1 MVINLRPLETLS
13 VDGLVRLWA
22 HEALRLFQ
30 DRLVDDIERQWTN
43 ENIDIVAMKHFPG
56 INKEEALQRPILYSN
71 WLHKDYVPV
80 ERKQLRDYVA
90 ARLKVLKY
98 FIFIILL
105 VKTNFVYLNLFR
117 SSMRK
122 N

>member
-1 MVINLRPLETLS
+1 MKVRIRIFSFNYFRPLETLS

-43 ENIDIVAMKHFPG
+43 ENIDIVALKHFPG
-56 INKEEALQRPILYSN
+56 INREDALQRPILYSN

-90 ARLKVLKY
+90 ARLKVFKSSVY
-98 FIFIILL
+98 FVIRYWYFPNQLTL
-105 VKTNFVYLNLFR
+105 
-117 SSMRK
+117 
-122 N
+122 

>member
-1 MVINLRPLETLS
+1 MVINFRPLETLS

-90 ARLKVLKY
+90 ARLKVIKY
-98 FIFIILL
+98 FIHIIPS
-105 VKTNFVYLNLFR
+105 VKTNFVFLNLFR
-117 SSMRK
+117 YSMKK

>member
-1 MVINLRPLETLS
+1 M
-13 VDGLVRLWA
+13 
-22 HEALRLFQ
+22 
-30 DRLVDDIERQWTN
+30 DDIERQWTN

-90 ARLKVLKY
+90 ARLKVYL
-98 FIFIILL
+98 FLLDLLTVLIL
-105 VKTNFVYLNLFR
+105 NQFVFR
-117 SSMRK
+117 FSMKK

>member
-1 MVINLRPLETLS
+1 MSIFYTITSFFRPLESLS

-30 DRLVDDIERQWTN
+30 DRLVDDVERQWTN
-43 ENIDIVAMKHFPG
+43 DNIDIVGMKHFPG

-80 ERKQLRDYVA
+80 ERKHLRDYVA
-90 ARLKVLKY
+90 ARLKV
-98 FIFIILL
+98 FF
-105 VKTNFVYLNLFR
+105 FF
-117 SSMRK
+117 
-122 N
+122 

>member
-1 MVINLRPLETLS
+1 METLS

-30 DRLVDDIERQWTN
+30 DRLVDDVERQWTN
-43 ENIDIVAMKHFPG
+43 ENIDIVGMKHFPG

-80 ERKQLRDYVA
+80 ERQQLRDYVA
-90 ARLKVLKY
+90 ARLKVLTCFSY
-98 FIFIILL
+98 FIIHC
-105 VKTNFVYLNLFR
+105 Y
-117 SSMRK
+117 
-122 N
+122 

>member
-1 MVINLRPLETLS
+1 
-13 VDGLVRLWA
+13 
-22 HEALRLFQ
+22 LRLFQ

-56 INKEEALQRPILYSN
+56 INKEEALLRPILYSN

-90 ARLKVLKY
+90 ARLKV
-98 FIFIILL
+98 FILILHNILFINCVI
-105 VKTNFVYLNLFR
+105 TQILFR
-117 SSMRK
+117 SFMKK

>member
-1 MVINLRPLETLS
+1 MNALRPLETLS

-30 DRLVDDIERQWTN
+30 DRLVDDVERQWTN
-43 ENIDIVAMKHFPG
+43 ENINIVAMKHFPG
-56 INKEEALQRPILYSN
+56 INKEEALSRPILYSN

-90 ARLKVLKY
+90 ARLKVSFFPYVL
-98 FIFIILL
+98 
-105 VKTNFVYLNLFR
+105 FV
-117 SSMRK
+117 SC
-122 N
+122 

>member
-1 MVINLRPLETLS
+1 
-13 VDGLVRLWA
+13 
-22 HEALRLFQ
+22 LRLFQ

-56 INKEEALQRPILYSN
+56 INKEEALLRPILYSN

-90 ARLKVLKY
+90 ARLKVFILILHNI
-98 FIFIILL
+98 IFINCVIIQI
-105 VKTNFVYLNLFR
+105 LFR
-117 SSMRK
+117 SFMKK

>member
-1 MVINLRPLETLS
+1 MHDLRPLETLS

-43 ENIDIVAMKHFPG
+43 ENINIVAMKHFPG

-90 ARLKVLKY
+90 ARLKVLQFFY
-98 FIFIILL
+98 VFYLCL
-105 VKTNFVYLNLFR
+105 VKNRCIMYIYI
-117 SSMRK
+117 
-122 N
+122 